1 MQDIYFAM
9 PGWLSAGLVMAFA
22 VALCVGGHR
31 LAHRL
36 FPKPAPDE
44 GTELAVA
51 LMGVVSAFIGIML
64 AFAAVEVWQDYADAD
79 NAVALEAA
87 SLSEVYRDMSVYG
100 DATLASRAAV
110 KVYVH
115 AVIEDE
121 WPLLAHGKPSPKAV
135 GALIQ
140 MFREVGK
147 IEPVSNRDNAMYGE
161 IFAKLNEVVEHRR
174 ARMISSRAALPELF
188 WIVALAGS
196 AVIVAYT
203 FVFPPT
209 PLNGLIIGGLGVS
222 LSLIFVFILAV
233 NHPFAGAYSVDSR
246 ELRDLI
252 PLFEVITAPDPVAA
266 GAAKP

>member
-9 PGWLSAGLVMAFA
+9 PGWLSAAGVMLLA
-22 VALCVGGHR
+22 VAICVGGHR

-36 FPKPAPDE
+36 FPKPAPEE

-64 AFAAVEVWQDYADAD
+64 AFAAVQVWQDYADAD
-79 NAVALEAA
+79 KAVALEAA
-87 SLSEVYRDMSVYG
+87 SLSELYRDMSVYG
-100 DATLASRAAV
+100 DQTLPARRAV
-110 KVYVH
+110 EVYVH
-115 AVIEDE
+115 AVVEDE
-121 WPLLAHGKPSPKAV
+121 WPRLAHGEPSPKAV
-135 GALIQ
+135 GGLIQ

-147 IEPVSNRDNAMYGE
+147 IEPVSNRDTAMYGE
-161 IFAKLNEVVEHRR
+161 IFSKLNQVVEYRR

-196 AVIVAYT
+196 AVIVSYT

-209 PLNGLIIGGLGVS
+209 PLNGVIIGGLGVS

-233 NHPFAGAYSVDSR
+233 NHPFAGAYSVDHK
-246 ELRDLI
+246 ELSDLI
-252 PLFEVITAPDPVAA
+252 PLFEVITAADPTAA
-266 GAAKP
+266 AAKR